1 MRHCLNPTLYLNKC
15 SSSACMC
22 AFIFESPC
30 ERQPALLSS
39 AVPVN
44 LPLWDLGHKLNPS
57 STHAGRLHITGLSLP
72 SYQAVSSEKEK
83 IAYSAQISD
92 VTFHLPL
99 FPPGA
104 TVASRCLLR
113 EWMGVRLHISLI
125 VSLAV
130 TVESANSLDQR
141 LIAHPGAQPFKIK
154 AKALKRNGALGD
166 KLFTAV
172 FYVHVLGCV

>member
-15 SSSACMC
+15 SSSACVC
-22 AFIFESPC
+22 ALISPC

-44 LPLWDLGHKLNPS
+44 LPLWDLGRKSSPS
-57 STHAGRLHITGLSLP
+57 STHAGRLHITGLSRLTKP
-72 SYQAVSSEKEK
+72 SHPRKKK

-104 TVASRCLLR
+104 TVASRCLLQ

-141 LIAHPGAQPFKIK
+141 LIAHPGARPFKIK

>member
-1 MRHCLNPTLYLNKC
+1 MCVHSSLKARASVGLLY
-15 SSSACMC
+15 
-22 AFIFESPC
+22 FP
-30 ERQPALLSS
+30 LLSLFICLS
-39 AVPVN
+39 ETSVVSQVLHLHMPGGCILQVWAI
-44 LPLWDLGHKLNPS
+44 LPN
-57 STHAGRLHITGLSLP
+57 RLIL
-72 SYQAVSSEKEK
+72 ERKK

-104 TVASRCLLR
+104 TVASRCLLQ

-141 LIAHPGAQPFKIK
+141 LIAHPGARPFKIK
-154 AKALKRNGALGD
+154 AKALKRHGALGD
-166 KLFTAV
+166 KLLTAV
-172 FYVHVLGCV
+172 F